1 MKSLKI
7 NKVKAG
13 TVDISLF
20 DEERKI
26 TFAYEDDVI
35 EHFIDLLDY
44 IRSGFSDYFVV
55 PMQAK
60 EGLLLITV
68 TKFGVLI
75 SFIDKDKNVQ
85 TVFEDKKDFAM
96 NLLAEVR
103 DKEEAL
109 IMSPIPDDERDDC
122 QGRINYYRQSLDR
135 IESCFKNSRTYVV

>member
-1 MKSLKI
+1 MRL
-7 NKVKAG
+7 VKAG

-26 TFAYEDDVI
+26 TFTYEDDVI

-68 TKFGVLI
+68 TNFGVLI
-75 SFIDKDKNVQ
+75 SFMDNDKNVQ

-96 NLLAEVR
+96 NLLSEIR

-109 IMSPIPDDERDDC
+109 IMSPIPDNERDDC
-122 QGRINYYRQSLDR
+122 SGRVNYYRQSLDR
-135 IESCFKNSRTYVV
+135 IENCFKNGRTFVI